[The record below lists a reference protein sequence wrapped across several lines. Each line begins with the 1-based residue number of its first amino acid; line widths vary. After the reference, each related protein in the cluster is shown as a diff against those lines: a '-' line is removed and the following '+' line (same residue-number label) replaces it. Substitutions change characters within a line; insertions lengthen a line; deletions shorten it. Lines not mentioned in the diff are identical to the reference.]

1 MLNNLTIMGR
11 IVADPEIKNVGNNI
25 PVANF
30 RIAVDSDFKD
40 GNGNKKTAFLDCQ
53 AWRNTAN
60 YIGKYFR
67 KGRMIIIQGHL
78 DTQEWEKDG
87 QKHSRV
93 IIVVDNAY
101 FGDSKKEDGQGAPA
115 GNNPSYG
122 AQQGGY
128 APAPQQGGY
137 GAPQGGYAPAPQQGG
152 YGAPGGYAPAPQQ
165 GGYGAPQGGYAPAPQ
180 QGGYGAPGGYATPNP
195 PGNFAMLEDDDAQL
209 PF

>member
-11 IVADPEIKNVGNNI
+11 LTTDPEIRSVGNNI

-40 GNGNKKTAFLDCQ
+40 ANGNKKTAFLDCQ

-60 YIGKYFR
+60 YIGKYFT
-67 KGRMIIIQGHL
+67 KGRMIVIQGHL
-78 DTQEWEKDG
+78 DVQEWEKDG

-93 IIVVDNAY
+93 IIIVDNAY
-101 FGDSKKEDGQGAPA
+101 FGDSKKDDNQGASTGNYA
-115 GNNPSYG
+115 GNNPNYG
-122 AQQGGY
+122 AQQGGYTPAPQQNGY

-137 GAPQGGYAPAPQQGG
+137 PAAPQQGGYPAAPQQGG
-152 YGAPGGYAPAPQQ
+152 YGAPNGW
-165 GGYGAPQGGYAPAPQ
+165 
-180 QGGYGAPGGYATPNP
+180 ATPNA
-195 PGNFAMLEDDDAQL
+195 PGNFAMLDDDDAQL